1 MDVWEK
7 LVSFV
12 ASKRYLYEYAIT
24 NSNIMNLKDY
34 IKKVSDL
41 YKTGQSTEHS
51 FRPALADYIQD
62 IVGNKFRVI
71 NERQRIDCGAPDL
84 TVNKGDSE
92 PVFFIEA
99 KMIGDNDLD
108 GRLPKVNKSQFDRY
122 KAALEHIVFTDYL
135 DFHFYEN
142 ETLVDS
148 IRIGNVNG
156 NKVEICKDTGEHFKS
171 RIINWSQAKPQKI
184 KSASQLAKVM
194 ANKAKLLYNITSN
207 VMQSMSDNPE
217 NYNDRKLE
225 QLYDSFKKDLIQD
238 LSTDDFSDMY
248 AQTIVYGLFSARL
261 NDKTPEDFSLNEAL
275 NLIPKSNPFLRQVF
289 NTVAGADLDD
299 RVSWVVDDLT
309 QTFAVTEVD
318 KVMKDYG
325 KNTKDNDPMVHF
337 YEDFLTVY
345 NAELRKDR
353 GVWYTPKPVV
363 NFIIK
368 SVDEILQKDFGLAD
382 GLADISTVEVDVPVE
397 QSRDGRT
404 KDGQKHEKK
413 TYHKVQILD
422 VATGTGTFPAEVIRV
437 LHDKV
442 CENNAGGW
450 QQYVDKHLK
459 PRLNGFEIM
468 MAPYTIAHL
477 KLDMVLRELDY
488 VPHDDK
494 RLNIYLA
501 DSLVEYSK
509 KPRDLFNFIAEEA
522 NKADKVKRDLPLMVL
537 IGNPPYNGSSQN
549 KGKWI
554 MSLIDDY
561 KKEPGGKVKLDEG
574 NPKWLNDDYVKF
586 IRMAQHYVSLRSR
599 GVIGYI
605 NAHGYL
611 DNVTF
616 RGMRWNLLRMFDKIY
631 VLNLHGNAKKGLVC
645 PDGSKDENVFPIQ
658 QGVCINLFVKTG
670 KKATDEMAKVY
681 YADLWG
687 RKKDKLDFLS
697 NNSMGT
703 VKLQEIPLH
712 SPWNFFVPFDYT
724 GIDKYMEG
732 ISMPKLFPI
741 NSVGV
746 LTTKDAFLVCDT
758 KDEVRQRVSD
768 LIRLEDRDVRTNYR
782 LKDTD
787 DWSLQGAKN
796 DVGKHIDD
804 SKIITYDYRPFD
816 KRYIY
821 YTGKTKGIIARPRYE
836 VQRNM
841 LKPNNLALLTCRQG
855 IDDNWNLVGVSE
867 HVVDDCRLSNRSKE
881 RGYVFPLYVYL
892 PDNGKETPYKNFD
905 DKIYKKICDGL
916 GYGPTP
922 EQVFCY
928 IYAVLNSPK
937 YRAEYQEFLKIDF
950 PRVPYPTEKESFEKL
965 AEFGRELVE
974 LHLMR
979 NPSSWKLD
987 VGFPVGGSDVIEEI
1001 RREDGKVFINSKQYF
1016 SNVPESAWS
1025 MFMGGYQPAQK
1036 WLKDHKG
1043 KTIDYVHYERIIY
1056 VLDQTA
1062 SIMAEIDNYI
1072 VNVPYFI
1079 FLNNWQK

>member
-1 MDVWEK
+1 MTMK
-7 LVSFV
+7 M
-12 ASKRYLYEYAIT
+12 K
-24 NSNIMNLKDY
+24 LKDY
-34 IKKVSDL
+34 INEVSRL
-41 YKTGQSTEHS
+41 YKTGQTGEHS
-51 FRPALADYIQD
+51 FRIALARYIQC
-62 IVGNKFRVI
+62 IIGTKLIVI
-71 NERQRIDCGAPDL
+71 NERKRIKCGAPDL
-84 TVNKGDSE
+84 TVNREDNQ

-108 GRLPKVNKSQFDRY
+108 GRLSRGNKSQFDRY

-142 ETLVDS
+142 ETLVDT

-156 NKVEICKDTGEHFKS
+156 NKVEICNDAEEHFKS
-171 RIINWSQAKPQKI
+171 RIIHWSQSKPQEI
-184 KSASQLAKVM
+184 TSASQLAEVM

-217 NYNDRKLE
+217 NYNDKKLE

-261 NDKTPEDFSLNEAL
+261 NDRTTNDFSLNEAL
-275 NLIPKSNPFLRQVF
+275 RLIPKSNPFLRQIF
-289 NTVAGADLDD
+289 NTVAGPDLDE
-299 RVSWVVDDLT
+299 RVSWVVNDLT

-318 KVMKDYG
+318 KVMNVYG

-368 SVDEILQKDFGLAD
+368 SVDEILQKEFGLAD

-397 QSRDGRT
+397 QSRDRRT

-413 TYHKVQILD
+413 TFHRVQILD

-442 CENNAGGW
+442 GKNNAGGW
-450 QQYVDKHLK
+450 QQYVDNHLK

-477 KLDMVLRELDY
+477 KLDMVLRESGY

-494 RLNIYLA
+494 RLNIYLT

-509 KPRDLFNFIAEEA
+509 KPRDFFNFITDEA

-549 KGKWI
+549 RGEWI

-561 KKEPGGKVKLDEG
+561 KKEPGGEVRLNEG

-605 NAHGYL
+605 NAHGFL

-616 RGMRWNLLRMFDKIY
+616 RGMRWNLLKMFDKIY

-645 PDGSKDENVFPIQ
+645 PDGSKDENIFPIQ

-670 KKATDEMAKVY
+670 MKAADEMAKVY

-687 RKKDKLDFLS
+687 RKNDKLDFLS
-697 NNSMGT
+697 SHSIST

-732 ISMPKLFPI
+732 ISLPELFLVS
-741 NSVGV
+741 SVGV

-758 KDEVRQRVSD
+758 KEEVHHRVSD
-768 LIRLEDRDVRTNYR
+768 LIHLEEREIRTNYR

-787 DWSLQGAKN
+787 DWSLQDAKN

-836 VQRNM
+836 VTRNM

-855 IDDNWNLVGVSE
+855 IDDNWNLVGVSD

-881 RGYVFPLYVYL
+881 RGYVFPLYVYKEEF
-892 PDNGKETPYKNFD
+892 GKEVRLKNFD
-905 DKIYKKICDGL
+905 DKIYKKICEGL
-916 GYGPTP
+916 GFEPSP
-922 EQVFCY
+922 EQIFYY

-937 YRAEYQEFLKIDF
+937 YRKEYQEFLKIDF
-950 PRVPYPTEKESFEKL
+950 PYVPYPTERDSFEKL
-965 AEFGRELVE
+965 AEFGHELVE

-979 NPSSWKLD
+979 NSSSWNLN
-987 VGFPVGGSDVIEEI
+987 VGFPVGGSDVIEAV
-1001 RREDGKVFINSKQYF
+1001 RREDDKVFINSDQFF
-1016 SNVPESAWS
+1016 SNVSETAWS

-1036 WLKDHKG
+1036 WLKDHMG
-1043 KTIDYVHYERIIY
+1043 KIIDYVHYERIIY

-1062 SIMAEIDNYI
+1062 SIMDKIDNDI
-1072 VNVPYFI
+1072 VNIPYFI
-1079 FLNNWQK
+1079 FLNNGQKSKA